1 MCAFIKNS
9 ALVAKKYKC
18 MKHNK
23 KMTVKNFNPANFGK
37 QCMGILSFLLFIA
50 CGNQTGNDPL
60 EKKVNDLLSKMT
72 LEEKIGQL
80 MQETSDGYSERRI
93 EQIKNGGVGSILNE
107 VDPVTIDVLQKIAI
121 EESRLGIPI
130 IFARDVI
137 HGFKTIFPV
146 PLGQAASWNPA
157 IVEDGAQVAAIEATS
172 VGIRWTFAPMLDIG
186 RDQRWGR
193 IVEGL
198 GEDPYLAS
206 ALGAAMVRGFQG
218 EKLDAPTSMIACAKH
233 FVGYGAAEGG
243 RDYNTAIISNEQLRN
258 TYLPSFKAAAD
269 AGAETFM
276 VSFNEINGIPSSG
289 NSYLTQQIL
298 RDEWGYNGVV
308 VSDWNSIGEMLSHGY
323 VKNPEEAATVALN
336 AGVDMDMENHV
347 FPHLINLVKNG
358 RVKEK
363 TIDEAV
369 RRILRLKFKMGLFE
383 HPYIAMTEPIF
394 YREDYLEKAKNA
406 AIESAVLLKNEN
418 NLLPLTNSIKS
429 IAVIGPMADAPHDQL
444 GTWVFDGEKSHT
456 VTPLATLREE
466 YGSTL
471 KINYAPGLNF
481 SRDKDNK
488 QFAQAVAAANASD
501 VVLFFAGEEAI
512 LSGEAHSRA
521 DISLPGAQKELL
533 AEVARTGKPIVL
545 IVMAGRTTEIY
556 EQLPLVNAYL
566 FSFHPGTMGGPAL
579 VDLIFGKAVPSG
591 KLPVTYPKM
600 VGQTPIYYNHKNT
613 GRPPVGKLELIDD
626 IPLEAGQVSLG
637 NTSHYLDAGKDP
649 LFPFG
654 YGLSYTTF
662 KYSDLTLSSDE
673 IGKDDSLIASC
684 VLTNTGTIKGA
695 EIVQLYIRDLV
706 GSVTRPVKELKAF
719 DKISLDP
726 GESRTVSFKLT
737 SEDLKFWNNNN
748 QQLLEAGDFMLW
760 IGPNSVEGLEINF
773 KLK

>member
-1 MCAFIKNS
+1 
-9 ALVAKKYKC
+9 
-18 MKHNK
+18 MKHK
-23 KMTVKNFNPANFGK
+23 KMPVNLNPVNFGK
-37 QCMGILSFLLFIA
+37 YCIGILSFLLFIA
-50 CGNQTGNDPL
+50 CGNQNSNDPV
-60 EKKVNDLLSKMT
+60 EKKVNDLLLKMT

-80 MQETSDGYSERRI
+80 IQVSSEGYSENAFN
-93 EQIKNGGVGSILNE
+93 QIKNGGVGSILNE
-107 VDPVTIDVLQKIAI
+107 TNPSTINSLQKVAV

-146 PLGQAASWNPA
+146 PLGQAASWNPVM
-157 IVEDGAQVAAIEATS
+157 VEEGARTAAVEATS
-172 VGIRWTFAPMLDIG
+172 TGIRWTFAPMLDIG

-198 GEDPYLAS
+198 GEDPHLAS
-206 ALGAAMVRGFQG
+206 VLGAAMVRGFQG
-218 EKLDAPTSMIACAKH
+218 EKLDDPTSMAACAKH
-233 FVGYGAAEGG
+233 FAGYGAAEGG

-258 TYLPSFKAAAD
+258 IYLPSFKAAAK

-276 VSFNEINGIPSSG
+276 VSFNEINGVPSSG
-289 NSYLTQQIL
+289 NSYLIQQIL
-298 RDEWGYNGVV
+298 HKEWGYNGVV
-308 VSDWNSIGEMLSHGY
+308 VSDWNSIGEMLYHGY
-323 VKNPEEAATVALN
+323 VKDGEEAAAVALN

-347 FPHLINLVKNG
+347 FYHLADLMKNG
-358 RVKEK
+358 AVKEK

-369 RRILRLKFKMGLFE
+369 RRILRLKFRLGLFE
-383 HPYIAMTEPIF
+383 NPYAATTQPVF
-394 YREDYLEKAKNA
+394 YAEKDLEKAKKA
-406 AIESAVLLKNEN
+406 AEESAILLKNEN
-418 NLLPLTNSIKS
+418 NLLPLGNTVKS
-429 IAVIGPMADAPHDQL
+429 VAVIGPMADAPHDQL

-456 VTPLATLREE
+456 ITPLATLRKE
-466 YGSTL
+466 YDSKL

-481 SRDKDNK
+481 SRDKDKK
-488 QFAQAVAAANASD
+488 QFSQAVAAAKASD

-533 AEVARTGKPIVL
+533 AEVAQTGKPIVL

-556 EQLPLVNAYL
+556 KELPLVNAYL
-566 FSFHPGTMGGPAL
+566 FTFHPGTMGGPAL
-579 VDLIFGKAVPSG
+579 IDLIFGKAVPSG

-600 VGQTPIYYNHKNT
+600 VGQSPIYYNHKNT
-613 GRPPVGKLELIDD
+613 GRPPVGEIESIDD

-662 KYSDLTLSSDE
+662 EYSDLKLSAIE
-673 IGKDDSLIASC
+673 IGKEDQLIASC
-684 VLTNTGTIKGA
+684 VVTNSGNVEGMET
-695 EIVQLYIRDLV
+695 VQLYIRDCV
-706 GSVTRPVKELKAF
+706 GSITRPVKELKAF
-719 DKISLDP
+719 DKINLKP
-726 GESRTVSFKLT
+726 GESRTVLFKLT
-737 SEDLKFWNNNN
+737 PEDLKFWNNND
-748 QQLLEAGDFMLW
+748 QQMLEAGDFTLW
-760 IGPNSVEGLEINF
+760 IGPNSAEGLETNF

>member
-1 MCAFIKNS
+1 MMVKTFNS
-9 ALVAKKYKC
+9 AK
-18 MKHNK
+18 
-23 KMTVKNFNPANFGK
+23 FGK
-37 QCMGILSFLLFIA
+37 QCAGVLLLLLLVA
-50 CGNQTGNDPL
+50 CGNKTGNDPI
-60 EKKVNDLLSKMT
+60 EKKVTGLLSQMT
-72 LEEKIGQL
+72 PEEKIGQL
-80 MQETSDGYSERRI
+80 MQETTTGYSENRI
-93 EQIKNGGVGSILNE
+93 EQIKNGGIGSILNE
-107 VDPVTIDVLQKIAI
+107 INPETINALQKIAV

-146 PLGQAASWNPA
+146 PLGQAASWNPQ
-157 IVEDGAQVAAIEATS
+157 IIEDGARVAAIEATS

-206 ALGAAMVRGFQG
+206 ALGAAMIRGFQSPN
-218 EKLDAPTSMIACAKH
+218 LDDPASMIACAKH
-233 FVGYGAAEGG
+233 FAGYGAAEGG
-243 RDYNTAIISNEQLRN
+243 RDYNTSIISNEQLRN
-258 TYLPSFKAAAD
+258 TYLPPFQAAAD
-269 AGAETFM
+269 AGAGTFM
-276 VSFNEINGIPSSG
+276 VSFNEINGVPNSG
-289 NSYLTQQIL
+289 NPYLTQQIL
-298 RDEWGYNGVV
+298 RKEWGYGGVI
-308 VSDWNSIGEMLSHGY
+308 VSDWNSIGEMLNHGY

-347 FPHLINLVKNG
+347 FPHLIDLVKNG
-358 RVKEK
+358 TVKEK

-369 RRILRLKFKMGLFE
+369 RRILRLKFKMGLFDNPYVALAEPAFYTEE
-383 HPYIAMTEPIF
+383 H
-394 YREDYLEKAKNA
+394 LEKAKEA
-406 AIESAVLLKNEN
+406 ATESAILLKNEH
-418 NLLPLTNSIKS
+418 NLLPLSPAVKS
-429 IAVIGPMADAPHDQL
+429 IAVIGPLANAPHDQL
-444 GTWVFDGEKSHT
+444 GTWSFDGDKSHT
-456 VTPLATLREE
+456 ITPLATLREE
-466 YGSTL
+466 YGATV

-481 SRDKDNK
+481 SRDKDKK
-488 QFAQAVAAANASD
+488 QFTQAVAAAKASD

-533 AEVARTGKPIVL
+533 AEIARTGKPIVL

-556 EQLPLVNAYL
+556 KELPLVNAYL

-613 GRPPVGKLELIDD
+613 GRPPVGTLESIDD

-662 KYSDLTLSSDE
+662 QYSDLSLSSNE
-673 IGKDDSLIASC
+673 IGKDDSLVASC
-684 VLTNTGTIKGA
+684 VITNTGTVEGS
-695 EIVQLYIRDLV
+695 EIAQLYIRDWV

-719 DKISLDP
+719 DKISLKP

-737 SEDLKFWNNNN
+737 AGDLKFWNNND
-748 QQLLEAGDFMLW
+748 QQLLEPGDFTLW
-760 IGPNSVEGLEINF
+760 IGTNSAEGLETNF
-773 KLK
+773 RLK